1 MKQIADR
8 VRPRGVKIHAS
19 AEFTADM
26 ADNLV
31 SIFQRTGDDERV
43 TVNISNMGVWA
54 VLDNGMRVFIGA
66 TEVFDQDGHTIEA
79 AQVQ

>member
-1 MKQIADR
+1 MIEDR

-26 ADNLV
+26 AENLV

-54 VLDNGMRVFIGA
+54 VLGNGMRVFIGA
-66 TEVFDQDGHTIEA
+66 TEVFDQNGHNLET